1 MARPGRLEDAAV
13 QEHLTALP
21 DWTIEDGMLQKT
33 FRFKR
38 FMEGIAFVNKVAA
51 MAEEMDHHPDIA
63 IRFGL
68 VTISLTTHS
77 AKGLTRLDFDQAQ
90 RLNSLA

>member
-1 MARPGRLEDAAV
+1 MARPERLAEAAV
-13 QEHLTALP
+13 QERLAALP
-21 DWTIEDGMLQKT
+21 DWKIEDGMLRKT

-38 FMEGIAFVNKVAA
+38 FMEGIDFVNQVAT
-51 MAEEMDHHPDIA
+51 MAEEMDHHPDMT

-77 AKGLTRLDFDQAQ
+77 ARGLTRLDFDQAE
-90 RLNSLA
+90 RLNSLT